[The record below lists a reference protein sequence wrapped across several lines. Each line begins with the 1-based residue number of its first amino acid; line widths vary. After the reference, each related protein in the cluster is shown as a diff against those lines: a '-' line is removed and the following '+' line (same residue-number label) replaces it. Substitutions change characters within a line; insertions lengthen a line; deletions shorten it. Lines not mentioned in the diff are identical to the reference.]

1 MVKHNKQYYD
11 DVYHLLKKQDIKHY
25 KVYYGYAWYQ
35 YCIRNCV
42 EEAQNYIDAAIELCE
57 YMAKHQRRRQRN
69 YTLNFSITS
78 NWNTLMGLM
87 ENIHKRDLSYIL
99 FGVTQHIRW
108 KIWLIKPLHSSILQE

>member
-42 EEAQNYIDAAIELCE
+42 EEAQNYIDAAIELCD
-57 YMAKHQRRRQRN
+57 
-69 YTLNFSITS
+69 TS
-78 NWNTLMGLM
+78 NDADLFLCPEILNLGLLKVKYS
-87 ENIHKRDLSYIL
+87 IYKYLSFFISL
-99 FGVTQHIRW
+99 
-108 KIWLIKPLHSSILQE
+108 PSSE